1 MSLFCCLVT
10 AVPSGSALELVA
22 RACSPRIEVHGDR
35 AVLFDA
41 SGLTQAI
48 GAPEDIAR
56 EVQRLARAESVDARI
71 ALAATTTTAWIL
83 AHAAREG
90 VTIVAAG
97 KEPEALGA
105 VQLHWLRTLPDF
117 ASQALGTRY
126 QALASDTR
134 SMPVPGAQCLVP
146 DLLAI
151 LSRWGLHTLGDF
163 ARLPRADIHAR
174 LGPIGVVLHQAACGE
189 PIASF
194 VPAGETVRFVERL
207 ELEYAIEG
215 LEPLSFVLARLC
227 ESLSASL
234 ERADRGAVEV
244 RLRLRLVTRAVHERT
259 LHLPAPLRDARVL
272 RTLILLDL
280 ESHAPP
286 AAIDW
291 VEVEAGVVPGAIAQG
306 SLLARALP
314 SAADL
319 ATLLARLRALA
330 GESRVGAP
338 ALVDTHDARVAT
350 MTGFHVTE
358 KGREKRRGSRSSNL
372 GTPEPR
378 APGIASVGF
387 RRFRLPIAARVVMH
401 GGAPVRVDPA
411 ARGLAGGR
419 VLACAGPW
427 RTSGRWW
434 ALDMSGWDR
443 DEWDVELA
451 DGGVYRLAKSRATNQ
466 WVIEGVVD

>member
-1 MSLFCCLVT
+1 M
-10 AVPSGSALELVA
+10 
-22 RACSPRIEVHGDR
+22 
-35 AVLFDA
+35 
-41 SGLTQAI
+41 
-48 GAPEDIAR
+48 
-56 EVQRLARAESVDARI
+56 
-71 ALAATTTTAWIL
+71 
-83 AHAAREG
+83 
-90 VTIVAAG
+90 
-97 KEPEALGA
+97 
-105 VQLHWLRTLPDF
+105 
-117 ASQALGTRY
+117 
-126 QALASDTR
+126 
-134 SMPVPGAQCLVP
+134 P

-151 LSRWGLHTLGDF
+151 LARWGLRTLGDL
-163 ARLPRADIHAR
+163 ARLPRADVHAR

-194 VPAGETVRFVERL
+194 VPAGDAVRFVERL

-244 RLRLRLVTRAVHERT
+244 QLRLRLVTRAVHERT

-280 ESHAPP
+280 ESHPPP

-338 ALVDTHDARVAT
+338 ALVDTHDPRGLAMSAFQVVP
-350 MTGFHVTE
+350 GF
-358 KGREKRRGSRSSNL
+358 RSSGVPKFAGQRQKIAIRQFQNP
-372 GTPEPR
+372 GTSEPR
-378 APGIASVGF
+378 NPGTTRIGF

-434 ALDMSGWDR
+434 ALDRSDWDR

-451 DGGVYRLAKSRATNQ
+451 DGGLYRLAKDRATSQ